1 MNEHAS
7 RKLPIPHGD
16 LRFCVIGAS
25 SFLGAAADALM
36 QAGLKVVSI
45 ASQSVLDQPD
55 GPIET
60 YLAAK
65 SLHESLGGIVSRLG
79 LPFIHAPDPNEAA
92 AISAI
97 RQTGANTVFSVS
109 APIIRADFL
118 GAFDGLVFNIHGSKR
133 YRGRA
138 GLSWLILNDDRSCE
152 DAWVLHWIDAGID
165 TGAAIVEQPF
175 SWPKTAYPIDIM
187 SAQRASIPP
196 LIASFRTAIST
207 DAVASR
213 PQASARPYF
222 PALKTE
228 IDGKI
233 DWHWTASEIER
244 CVRAFGW
251 PYAGATTI
259 LVLPD
264 REKRRDIQIARVRIG
279 PSASLHP
286 LACGVVLAHSR
297 GGSAE
302 VACRDGSVLI
312 DTIREDAGERPAGD
326 VIRVGCRLTRVRTH

>member
-1 MNEHAS
+1 LNEHAS
-7 RKLPIPHGD
+7 RRLPIPHGE

-25 SFLGAAADALM
+25 SFLGATADALL
-36 QAGLKVVSI
+36 QSGLKVSSI
-45 ASQSVLDQPD
+45 ASQSVPDMPD

-60 YLAAK
+60 CLTARG
-65 SLHESLGGIVSRLG
+65 LHESVGAVVSRLR
-79 LPFIHAPDPNEAA
+79 LPFIHTPDPNDAASIA
-92 AISAI
+92 AIK
-97 RQTGANTVFSVS
+97 QTGANAILSVS
-109 APIIRADFL
+109 APIIRTNFL
-118 GAFDGLVFNIHGSKR
+118 EAFDGLVFNIHGSKR

-175 SWPKTAYPIDIM
+175 IWPKTAYPIDIM

-196 LIASFRTAIST
+196 LIAGFRTAISA
-207 DAVASR
+207 DSVASR

-222 PALKTE
+222 PALQTD

-233 DWHWTASEIER
+233 DWHWTAGEIER
-244 CVRAFGW
+244 SVRAFGW
-251 PYAGATTI
+251 PYSGAKTI

-264 REKRRDIQIARVRIG
+264 RERRRDIRIARVRIG
-279 PSASLHP
+279 TSQGLHP
-286 LACGVVLAHSR
+286 LACGVVLAHSKN
-297 GGSAE
+297 GSAE

-312 DTIREDAGERPAGD
+312 ETIRDGDGEHPAGD
-326 VIRVGCRLTRVRTH
+326 VIRVGCRLTA

>member
-1 MNEHAS
+1 LNEHAS

-45 ASQSVLDQPD
+45 ASQSPLDQPD
-55 GPIET
+55 GPLET
-60 YLAAK
+60 YLATK
-65 SLHESLGGIVSRLG
+65 GLHESLNAIVDRLK
-79 LPFIHAPDPNEAA
+79 LPFVHTPDPNDAA
-92 AISAI
+92 AIAAI
-97 RQTGANTVFSVS
+97 KQSGANAVFSVS
-109 APIIRADFL
+109 APIIRANFL
-118 GAFDGLVFNIHGSKR
+118 EAFDGLVFNIHGSKR

-165 TGAAIVEQPF
+165 TGAAIVEQSF
-175 SWPKTAYPIDIM
+175 TWPKTAYPIDIM
-187 SAQRASIPP
+187 SAQRAGIPA
-196 LIASFRTAIST
+196 LIAGFKAAIST
-207 DAVASR
+207 DTVASH
-213 PQASARPYF
+213 PQANARPYF

-228 IDGKI
+228 VDGKI

-251 PYAGATTI
+251 PYAGAKTI
-259 LVLPD
+259 LVSPD
-264 REKRRDIQIARVRIG
+264 RERRRDIRIARVRIG

-286 LACGVVLAHSR
+286 LACGAVLAHGR

-312 DTIREDAGERPAGD
+312 DTIREGAGERPAGD
-326 VIRVGCRLTRVRTH
+326 VIRVGCRLTD